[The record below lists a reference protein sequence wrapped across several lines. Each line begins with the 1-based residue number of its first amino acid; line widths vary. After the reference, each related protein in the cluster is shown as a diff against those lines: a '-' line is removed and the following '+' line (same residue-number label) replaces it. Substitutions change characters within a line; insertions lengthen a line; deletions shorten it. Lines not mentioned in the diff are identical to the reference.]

1 MNDASTMTQARAMA
15 AGVAGAAASASAAAG
30 GGSDQLA
37 VGGTRR
43 NQLAPAPHDLFDIYG
58 SAAAEPTDNVA
69 PPRGGRARRAVAA
82 AHLHRGA
89 PYIALTFSF
98 TFPVVEHY
106 WLENQLINI
115 TGYY

>member
-58 SAAAEPTDNVA
+58 SAAAEPTDDA
-69 PPRGGRARRAVAA
+69 ATARGGRAVAA

-89 PYIALTFSF
+89 PYITLTFSF
-98 TFPVVEHY
+98 TFPVVEHS